1 MYVLKSSEACSP
13 CPREYLAARLRGRAF
28 FGTPGGHDAGD
39 EKRLPFPAVPG
50 RVPAS
55 GDGPPYPLPEN
66 HECSFYGPYAAAYPF
81 RSAETGPFPAG
92 SLLLRQKAARR
103 PHPWRKAV
111 PPCRGTRAG
120 PGGTT
125 RQPSPEEPQSLPCLP
140 FTGDA
145 EAAPLPSSGTRSG
158 RKRPRASPRILPGR
172 DARDRAAVLPPFR
185 GYGAPCAALT
195 AALPDGPQA
204 RATAD
209 AGQDFPG

>member
-111 PPCRGTRAG
+111 PPCRGTR
-120 PGGTT
+120 
-125 RQPSPEEPQSLPCLP
+125 
-140 FTGDA
+140 
-145 EAAPLPSSGTRSG
+145 SG